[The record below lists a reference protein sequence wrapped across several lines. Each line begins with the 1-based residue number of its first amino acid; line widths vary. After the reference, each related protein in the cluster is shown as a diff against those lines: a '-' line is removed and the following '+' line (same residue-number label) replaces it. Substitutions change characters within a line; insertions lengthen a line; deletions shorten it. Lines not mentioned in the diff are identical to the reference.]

1 MKLDSQVRRAI
12 DSHLPRNC
20 NETFPRSETM
30 RKLSRIDF
38 SLPLSLFLPLIFF
51 LVTSLLFS
59 FFFSFSLLSL
69 SISLFFGKQ
78 RWRQVIATQTEH
90 RIFEI
95 SVKSFARMNYR
106 AEPTDADRSLSC
118 MQRPLNFNVLETRIR
133 RKSLI
138 KSAGKVIRLFSKLG
152 VCYRFTLNFNFRF
165 TLDLYF
171 VFILLILYKHVI
183 G

>member
-1 MKLDSQVRRAI
+1 MKLDSEVRRAI

-38 SLPLSLFLPLIFF
+38 SLSLSSDLFPCYLPLVFSFHSPFSLSL
-51 LVTSLLFS
+51 
-59 FFFSFSLLSL
+59 
-69 SISLFFGKQ
+69 FGKQ

-152 VCYRFTLNFNFRF
+152 PIRFKFLTSDL
-165 TLDLYF
+165 LQICILYF
-171 VFILLILYKHVI
+171 VFTLLILYKHVV